1 MFAHRL
7 LQSTPMDE
15 PALITAAKKGD
26 LDSFNTL
33 VLTYQHQV
41 YNLAYRIMGDA
52 APASDATQEAFISA
66 WRHIGGFRGGSFK
79 AWLLRIVTNACYDEL
94 RRRKRRPTVPLE
106 PVDSNED
113 ELESP
118 GWLADPGES
127 PEESAVRSELDK
139 AIRRCLEALPD
150 EFRAMVVLVDLQGFD
165 YYEAAEVV
173 GSPVGTVK
181 SRLSRARVRMKDCLK
196 GFWELLPSAYRL
208 VDEGL

>member
-1 MFAHRL
+1 
-7 LQSTPMDE
+7 MDE
-15 PALITAAKKGD
+15 NALIQAARTGD
-26 LDSFNTL
+26 LDAFNRL
-33 VLTYQHQV
+33 VLAYQDLV
-41 YNLAYRIMGDA
+41 YNQAFRMMGDA
-52 APASDATQEAFISA
+52 ESAEDASQEAFISA
-66 WRHIGGFRGGSFK
+66 HRSLHSYRGGSFRG
-79 AWLLRIVTNACYDEL
+79 WLLRIVTNACYDEL

-106 PVDSNED
+106 PVDANEE

-118 GWLADPGES
+118 AWLADQAET
-127 PEESAVRSELDK
+127 PEESAVRAELDR

-165 YYEAAEVV
+165 YDDAAQVV

>member
-1 MFAHRL
+1 
-7 LQSTPMDE
+7 MDE
-15 PALITAAKKGD
+15 NALIQAARKGD
-26 LDSFNTL
+26 LDAFNRL
-33 VLTYQHQV
+33 VLAYQDLV
-41 YNLAYRIMGDA
+41 YNQAFRMMGDA
-52 APASDATQEAFISA
+52 ESADDASQEAFISA
-66 WRHIGGFRGGSFK
+66 YRNIHTYRGGSFRG
-79 AWLLRIVTNACYDEL
+79 WLLRIVTNACYDEL